1 MRLLEHQS
9 KKLPSNFGLVFTE
22 STPVESMGEVRG
34 TVERVGLPAVLGAQT
49 PFGGRGKLSQLTV
62 VVDGY
67 SKIDHQLLYP
77 TLSQMLVEVDKAVG
91 YVGFSSDARAWGSFL
106 ELVQKS

>member
-9 KKLPSNFGLVFTE
+9 KKLLSNFGLVFTE
-22 STPVESMGEVRG
+22 STPVNSMGAVRA
-34 TVERVGLPAVLGAQT
+34 TVERIGLPVVLKAQP
-49 PFGGRGKLSQLTV
+49 PFGKRMKLSQLTV
-62 VVDGY
+62 VVDDY
-67 SKIDHQLLYP
+67 PKIDHQLLYP

-106 ELVQKS
+106 DLVQKS